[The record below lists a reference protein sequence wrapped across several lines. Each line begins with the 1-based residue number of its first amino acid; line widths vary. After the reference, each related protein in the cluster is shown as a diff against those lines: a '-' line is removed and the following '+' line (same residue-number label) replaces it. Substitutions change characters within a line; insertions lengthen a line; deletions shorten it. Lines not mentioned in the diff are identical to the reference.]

1 MASLAWER
9 EWLIKLVVTKP
20 RARASNDTG
29 LSCIIALASPGE
41 YQTLM
46 TTRFKYWVVSAS
58 TCLAV
63 MLVVGSVLGRGAD
76 QSDNYKQLG
85 VFSDVVA
92 RIKSDYVEEP
102 DMKSVT
108 LGAMNGLLEAV
119 DPFASYLSPEQ
130 YKDYVAN
137 KDVKR
142 PDVGLVLSKKFGYM
156 SVVGTVP
163 DSPAAKAGF
172 ATGDIIES
180 IKGISTRDM
189 PLAYAGLLLEG
200 VAGSEVDLGVVRV
213 RHPEPQTVK
222 LTRAVLEVPPIEGRM
237 LPGQVGYINVDALTA
252 TQVRQA
258 AAAVEKLQKDGAQK
272 LVVDLRN
279 CVLGSPEDG
288 LAFANLFIGKGR
300 LIYLKGQRVAQQN
313 VDADPS
319 KVITTLP
326 MAVLIN
332 HGTADAAEVAA
343 AALSDNKRA
352 ESVGERTYGDAAL
365 RKAITMDDGGAIIL
379 SVAKYYSADGKAI
392 QDADV
397 TPAHVVAE
405 PEPQVDVDENGE
417 PVPEAQEPQQQPKKS
432 LQDDP
437 VMKKALEVL
446 GVAKA

>member
-1 MASLAWER
+1 
-9 EWLIKLVVTKP
+9 
-20 RARASNDTG
+20 
-29 LSCIIALASPGE
+29 
-41 YQTLM
+41 M
-46 TTRFKYWVVSAS
+46 TSRIKYWVVSAS

-108 LGAMNGLLEAV
+108 LGAMNGLLEAI
-119 DPFASYLSPEQ
+119 DPFASYLSADQ
-130 YKDYVAN
+130 YKDYLAN
-137 KDVKR
+137 KDAKR
-142 PDVGLVLSKKFGYM
+142 PEVGLVLSKKFGYM

-172 ATGDIIES
+172 TMGDIIES
-180 IKGISTRDM
+180 IKGVSTRDM
-189 PLAYAGLLLEG
+189 PLAYAGLLLQG
-200 VAGSEVDLGVVRV
+200 AAGSEVELGVVRV

-222 LTRAVLEVPPIEGRM
+222 LTRAALAIPPIQGKM
-237 LPGQVGYINVDALTA
+237 LPGQVGYLDVNALTA
-252 TQVRQA
+252 TQVAQA
-258 AAAVEKLQKDGAQK
+258 AAAIQELQKDGAQK
-272 LVVDLRN
+272 LVVDLRD

-288 LAFANLFIGKGR
+288 LSFANLFVGKGR

-313 VDADPS
+313 IDADPS
-319 KVITTLP
+319 KVVTALP

-332 HGTADAAEVAA
+332 HGTADGAEVAA
-343 AALSDNKRA
+343 AALGDNKRA
-352 ESVGERTYGDAAL
+352 ELVGERTYGDAAM
-365 RKAITMDDGGAIIL
+365 RKAITMEDGGAIIL
-379 SVAKYYSADGKAI
+379 SIAKYYSADGKAI

-417 PVPEAQEPQQQPKKS
+417 PIPDAQEPQAPAKKS
-432 LQDDP
+432 LEDDP
-437 VMKKALEVL
+437 VVKKALELL